1 MELYE
6 KSLKKEA
13 RQLTKM
19 LKGRTVDLVWR
30 HQKEEVGIQFTD
42 GARLFIDQTP
52 DGLDYS
58 VTYDKLFSG
67 KRPKQTKK

>member
-30 HQKEEVGIQFTD
+30 H
-42 GARLFIDQTP
+42 
-52 DGLDYS
+52 
-58 VTYDKLFSG
+58 
-67 KRPKQTKK
+67 